1 MKKLIVI
8 LFFAASARAAEFPT
22 FMTGAWH
29 GSFGGTVVDEQW
41 TNADGGL
48 MLATSRTVS
57 PKGKTSFEFLRIAK
71 RNGSLAYLAM
81 PQGRP
86 ETAFPLKSMTDSR
99 VVFEN
104 LKHDFP
110 QRIIY
115 WRDGAKLCGRIE
127 GTLHGKQ
134 EGEEWCWDQALGA
147 AGSVAR

>member
-1 MKKLIVI
+1 MKKLIAI
-8 LFFAASARAAEFPT
+8 LFLAASARAAEFPT

-41 TNADGGL
+41 TNAEGGL

-71 RNGSLAYLAM
+71 RNGSLVYLAM
-81 PQGRP
+81 PQARP
-86 ETAFPLKSMTDSR
+86 ETAFPLKTMTDSR

-104 LKHDFP
+104 LQHDFP

-115 WRDGAKLCGRIE
+115 WRDGAKLCGRVE
-127 GTLHGKQ
+127 GIVHGKV
-134 EGEEWCWDQALGA
+134 EGEEWCWNRA
-147 AGSVAR
+147 VTP